1 MDSWSPSGVYKEYI
15 ISIAGLFQE
24 STWIPS
30 GVLIKS
36 MWTPGT
42 PCGVN
47 MESMWSPGTLCG
59 VNMEYIW
66 TPYGHHQEFIR
77 SIRSIDGVQQDVW
90 GSVNYTTN
98 LLTSPG
104 SSANIRRGI

>member
-1 MDSWSPSGVYKEYI
+1 MDSFWSTDKVHVDSWDSLWSKHGV
-15 ISIAGLFQE
+15 Q
-24 STWIPS
+24 
-30 GVLIKS
+30 
-36 MWTPGT
+36 
-42 PCGVN
+42 

-90 GSVNYTTN
+90 GSVNYT
-98 LLTSPG
+98 
-104 SSANIRRGI
+104 